1 MVFWEAFARSARER
15 EHRDAPAVIYLG
27 ERYTFGE
34 IADAARR
41 VAASF
46 RMAGVGYGDRAMIVL
61 PNCPQWLVC
70 WLALQE
76 LGAISVPVSPVY
88 GAADLGLIATNS
100 GARLVVCLDTH
111 FGYVERL
118 LLASPE
124 MRVVVTS
131 LGDMLPPWKRA
142 IGLALDRIP
151 AGRVRHD
158 DRVRRFR
165 ALLGARPA
173 PHALTIGESAP
184 VEILYTGGTTGMPKG
199 VPIPHPLLL
208 EATRVTRDAMEPL
221 VGRGDNVV
229 IQGSPLFHVLGQ
241 TVGFATLLAGEPL
254 VLLPR
259 VHIDALLDHVQ
270 RHRATTLFGVPGLF
284 RLILEHDRLDQ
295 YDLRSLRYC
304 FSGGDVLPV
313 EVERRWHRRI
323 DVHIY
328 QGYGATETCGPIT
341 LSPTDQPFREGS
353 CGRVV
358 DFEHVRLV
366 DPETLEEVA
375 AGTAGEL
382 LVSSEHMVREY
393 WNAPEETERC
403 FVETAGRRWYRTRD
417 ILRRDED
424 GWLSFVDRTADV
436 IKHKGYRVS
445 ASRVEAVLQEH
456 PTVAAACVVG
466 IPDPLY
472 GERIKAFVV
481 LTADAFGVT
490 AHDLLA
496 WARERLAPYEVPQ
509 YIEFRD
515 MLPKSKVGKLLR
527 RELRDEERRLTSNAA
542 VGS

>member
-1 MVFWEAFARSARER
+1 MGFLEAFARTAS
-15 EHRDAPAVIYLG
+15 EHPDAPALLYLG

-41 VAASF
+41 VAGAF
-46 RMAGVGYGDRAMIVL
+46 RAAGVSDGDRAMIVL

-76 LGAISVPVSPVY
+76 LGAIAVPISPVY
-88 GAADLGLIATNS
+88 GTADLSLIATNS
-100 GARLVVCLDTH
+100 GARVVVCLDTH

-118 LLASPE
+118 LGASPE
-124 MRVVVTS
+124 MLVFVTS
-131 LGDMLPPWKRA
+131 LGDMLPAWKRA
-142 IGLALDRIP
+142 IGRALDRIQ
-151 AGRVRHD
+151 AGRVRSG

-165 ALLGARPA
+165 PLLGERPIA
-173 PHALTIGESAP
+173 GTSDIEQSGLA
-184 VEILYTGGTTGMPKG
+184 EILYTGGTTGMPKG
-199 VPIPHPLLL
+199 VPISHPLLL
-208 EATRVTRDAMEPL
+208 EATRVTREAMEPL
-221 VGRGDNVV
+221 IGGGENVA

-241 TVGFATLLAGEPL
+241 TIGFATLLAGEPL

-259 VHIDALLDHVQ
+259 VQIDALLDHVQ
-270 RHRATTLFGVPGLF
+270 RYRATTFFGVPGLF
-284 RLILEHDRLDQ
+284 RMVLEHDRLDQ

-304 FSGGDVLPV
+304 FSGGDVLPE
-313 EVERRWHRRI
+313 EVERRWHRRVG
-323 DVHIY
+323 VHIY

-341 LSPTDQPFREGS
+341 LSPTDQAFREGS

-358 DFEHVRLV
+358 DFQHVRLV
-366 DPETLEEVA
+366 DPETLEEVPA
-375 AGTAGEL
+375 ATPGEL
-382 LVSSEHMVREY
+382 LVSSEHMVRGY

-403 FVETAGRRWYRTRD
+403 YVETAGRRWYRTRD
-417 ILRRDED
+417 ILQRDDE

-456 PTVAAACVVG
+456 PAVAASCVVG
-466 IPDPLY
+466 VPDVLY

-490 AHDLLA
+490 AHDLLV

-509 YIEFRD
+509 YVEFRD

-527 RELRDEERRLTSNAA
+527 RDLRDEERRLTSGGATRQ
-542 VGS
+542 